1 MYFVPAPVL
10 GTEDSE
16 VNMMLHK
23 VKALLVYLENR
34 QRSQTVTEWGLNW
47 YGVTTEDHPTRGVAK
62 SECFQ
67 EEMTLELTLKDMYK
81 PLDWE
86 DSIENILINKN
97 SEVQE

>member
-1 MYFVPAPVL
+1 MYFVPVPVL

-16 VNMMLHK
+16 VNMMLQK

-34 QRSQTVTEWGLNW
+34 QGSQTVTEQGLNW
-47 YGVTTEDHPTRGVAK
+47 CGVTTEDHLTLGVAK

-67 EEMTLELTLKDMYK
+67 EEMTLELTVKDMYK

-86 DSIENILINKN
+86 DSIENILIYKD